1 MADGSDTAG
10 GRLGEFGRIARFFR
24 PLTNGVDG
32 ALNLEDDAALLSAP
46 DAGAYALS
54 VDTLTEGIHFIGD
67 EPPDLIARKAVRVNL
82 SDLAGMGARPVGYFL
97 ALSLPPT
104 IDDEWV
110 AEFARGLAE
119 DQAEFGW
126 SLLGGDSTSSE
137 KRVSVT
143 VTAVGDVAPGSALRR
158 SGGKPGD
165 AVFVSG
171 SIGDAAFGLGVAQ
184 GRFFE
189 IAETKPLLD
198 RYRLPQPRVELGL
211 AMAGVAHAGMD
222 ISDGLVADLRH
233 LCEASGVGARIEA
246 AEIPLSGAA
255 SSLIADD
262 PSLFIEALT
271 GGDDYELLVCG
282 PEDAILEAAA
292 EIDVSLRRIGR
303 LVETPGIAVVD
314 RDGHAISFEREGYR
328 HD

>member
-1 MADGSDTAG
+1 
-10 GRLGEFGRIARFFR
+10 
-24 PLTNGVDG
+24 
-32 ALNLEDDAALLSAP
+32 
-46 DAGAYALS
+46 
-54 VDTLTEGIHFIGD
+54 
-67 EPPDLIARKAVRVNL
+67 
-82 SDLAGMGARPVGYFL
+82 
-97 ALSLPPT
+97 
-104 IDDEWV
+104 
-110 AEFARGLAE
+110 
-119 DQAEFGW
+119 
-126 SLLGGDSTSSE
+126 
-137 KRVSVT
+137 
-143 VTAVGDVAPGSALRR
+143 
-158 SGGKPGD
+158 
-165 AVFVSG
+165 
-171 SIGDAAFGLGVAQ
+171 
-184 GRFFE
+184 
-189 IAETKPLLD
+189 
-198 RYRLPQPRVELGL
+198 
-211 AMAGVAHAGMD
+211 MAGVAHAGMD